1 LLLKQLELVVRA
13 SNAACAELYVNEK
26 YSDLWRLDGGS
37 KTEVIYE
44 SIDGGWSERLHD
56 GSHVVYRCHGAA
68 AKDHYD
74 ASDNYRYDNNVTT
87 LSFPLMSIYGKKDAV
102 YYGRLLVYVQK
113 SEHGAR
119 RDNDGSRASLSML
132 LQSFAESMS
141 MIVSMSCN
149 TAIDEMVVAN
159 RLTDLRDD
167 TLSIQY
173 NTRSALQTISTYVR
187 LLQRR
192 MRDNDEIGLE
202 LLDNVLVQV
211 HSIDV
216 NVNALGDSID
226 TGGGVHRKALSS
238 NTMSR
243 QVVFAAGDD
252 PINSDDSAEY
262 SGHGDDDGGPLQST
276 ENSLAQDDQCV
287 DGSSVITLNNSSS
300 SSSSSYNAESSIIE
314 STIVWTTTKHEIEV
328 DLMMDGDR
336 GSDDDGDR
344 ESDDDGDGCNDDDT

>member
-1 LLLKQLELVVRA
+1 MRA

-37 KTEVIYE
+37 KTEVIHE

-68 AKDHYD
+68 AVKDHYD
-74 ASDNYRYDNNVTT
+74 ASDNYDNNVTT

-113 SEHGAR
+113 SEHGAS

-141 MIVSMSCN
+141 MIVFMSCN
-149 TAIDEMVVAN
+149 AAIDEVVVAN
-159 RLTDLRDD
+159 RLADIREDS
-167 TLSIQY
+167 LSIQY

-252 PINSDDSAEY
+252 PINNDDSADY

-276 ENSLAQDDQCV
+276 ENSLAQDDQCM
-287 DGSSVITLNNSSS
+287 DSSSVITLNNSS

-328 DLMMDGDR
+328 DLMIDDDREDDDGDAN
-336 GSDDDGDR
+336 DDGDR
-344 ESDDDGDGCNDDDT
+344 ESDDDGDGSNDDDT